1 MKLARTIP
9 AIVFLAILAACGT
22 PAPEEKKSDSN
33 DTLQPSSYIRD
44 SSATVD
50 TLDLVFYLPVNAW
63 AGITSTRPLKGD
75 SSVLFVCAAAFTLL
89 ENDAIDGL
97 FIDRGNVNVRWVNHS
112 LGGGIVIPDSA
123 SNAPATIFGTDMG
136 KLLDSAFKDSVSKM
150 HASFF
155 QQIQLVRDGQ
165 ALRFQKE
172 FSRFQRR
179 ALCMWHGELVAVESV
194 QPCTMQKFA
203 NVLKSCGIR
212 NALYVDMGSWDEGW
226 FRNRQNQLTTIGLMR
241 NETDRQ
247 SNWFVFRAR

>member
-1 MKLARTIP
+1 MKFLRILT
-9 AIVFLAILAACGT
+9 AIIFSALVFACGT
-22 PAPEEKKSDSN
+22 GDGEAHSEKNNS
-33 DTLQPSSYIRD
+33 TLFPSYIRD
-44 SSATVD
+44 SFATVD
-50 TLDLVFYLPVNAW
+50 TLDLIFYIPMEAYS
-63 AGITSTRPLKGD
+63 GITTTRPLKGD

-97 FIDRGNVNVRWVNHS
+97 FIDSGHVRVKWVNHS
-112 LGGGIVIPDSA
+112 LGGGIVIPEKSSKETA
-123 SNAPATIFGTDMG
+123 RIFGTDMG
-136 KLLDSAFKDSVSKM
+136 NLIDSNFIDSVSGI

-179 ALCMWHGELVAVESV
+179 ALCIWHGELIVIESQ

-203 NVLKSCGIR
+203 NVLKNAGIQ

-226 FRNRQNQLTTIGLMR
+226 YRNQKGELVSIGLMK

-247 SNWFVFRAR
+247 SNWFVVRAK